1 MEKHDETVVI
11 VNQRRSERIAM
22 EVAVIITLT
31 SAEGETLQDEA
42 YSRVVNAHGGLL
54 TSHFELHPDERI
66 TVPIPSWDCRGRG
79 GWCDARRRPGR
90 NFRWPLSFRRLARS
104 FGRGMSHA
112 QRRSINSFRSSG
124 SFRPQNTSTQAGFH
138 FGGST

>member
-66 TVPIPSWDCRGRG
+66 TVTNPKLGLSRQGRVVRCTPAT
-79 GWCDARRRPGR
+79 WTEFSVAFEFSQACPEFWPGYESR
-90 NFRWPLSFRRLARS
+90 ASAE
-104 FGRGMSHA
+104 H
-112 QRRSINSFRSSG
+112 
-124 SFRPQNTSTQAGFH
+124 
-138 FGGST
+138 